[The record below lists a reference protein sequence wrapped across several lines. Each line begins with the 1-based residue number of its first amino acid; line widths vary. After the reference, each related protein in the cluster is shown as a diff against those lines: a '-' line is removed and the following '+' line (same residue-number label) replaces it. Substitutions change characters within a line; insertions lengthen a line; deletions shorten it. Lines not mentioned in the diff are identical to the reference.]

1 MGEAEDEG
9 GDRWMDGWMD
19 GWMERRTRAMVDG
32 GMGWGED

>member
-1 MGEAEDEG
+1 VGEAEDEG
-9 GDRWMDGWMD
+9 GDRSMD